1 MKNSYYSTSIF
12 PLWLYPGCAHRS
24 ISKVADETQ
33 CSHHSCSLNHLQGP
47 ESHSTRVQLCWKDNV
62 LKLLKKLF
70 RSMKNNMQHFFS
82 SVTKKFEAAS
92 NQPPS
97 SQHSKALTE
106 SLFLTLLHRKKF
118 PFIFHLFSFLPERQK
133 RVGFYVHQT
142 RTELFCSVLD
152 CGCLPPTY
160 ECIPELPQKK
170 KNQQYCPSDFSM
182 ACTQRN
188 AHLYMFSPFKNSAQV
203 LLIK

>member
-12 PLWLYPGCAHRS
+12 PLWLYPGCTHRS

-47 ESHSTRVQLCWKDNV
+47 ESHSTRVQLCWKDNI

-142 RTELFCSVLD
+142 RTELFLQ
-152 CGCLPPTY
+152 CLRLR
-160 ECIPELPQKK
+160 LPSPHIWMHTWISTKK
-170 KNQQYCPSDFSM
+170 KK
-182 ACTQRN
+182 TTI
-188 AHLYMFSPFKNSAQV
+188 LPFWF
-203 LLIK
+203 